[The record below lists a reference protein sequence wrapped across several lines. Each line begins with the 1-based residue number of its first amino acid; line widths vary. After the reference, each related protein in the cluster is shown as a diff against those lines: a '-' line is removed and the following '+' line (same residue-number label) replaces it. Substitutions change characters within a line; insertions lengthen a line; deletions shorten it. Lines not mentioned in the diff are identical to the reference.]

1 MKQERSASW
10 YLMVILRNRRFLIGA
25 LAAVMI
31 PTVIVS
37 FLLTKKYTVTT
48 VIMPPEE
55 QIDVGLSI
63 GGMGMSEF
71 AGYFGGGMGFSLPLM
86 TTMSDVYVEILRSRT
101 LIDEVILSTGYLDSA
116 DVRDKYEKDPNVG
129 MYWAR
134 REFNNNYTA
143 SVTPSGFI
151 EIKMTTDDPWYS
163 VRVSE
168 RVVEVLDSLNTSI
181 YLSRAQRARELLEL
195 KLEVADSMFAA
206 ASAALTAFETEHG
219 VISPD
224 EEMSHLISTLASL
237 KQQYLE
243 LRANASALSSGFS
256 SGGTM
261 AAIEMERQAAA
272 LLRVIDNLE
281 SGAGA
286 APDSL
291 FPSVSLEGYADIQF
305 EYARLKSDFETALVL
320 SSTLRASLQQ
330 TAVEERRQDRGV
342 RTLDP
347 PGHPGW
353 KSKPKR
359 IIIWLEVFGA
369 ALVLL
374 LTFVFIRERV
384 WQFRA
389 THPEDWA
396 EWSVLLGDLRK
407 DLAFPF
413 RRSQPRDTSSR
424 SDR

>member
-1 MKQERSASW
+1 MKPERSASW
-10 YLMVILRNRRFLIGA
+10 YLMVVLRNRRFLVGA

-55 QIDVGLSI
+55 QIDIGLSI
-63 GGMGMSEF
+63 GGMGLSEF

-134 REFNNNYTA
+134 REFNNNYSA

-181 YLSRAQRARELLEL
+181 YLSRAQRTRDLLEL
-195 KLEVADSMFAA
+195 KLEAADSMYAS
-206 ASAALTAFETEHG
+206 ASAALAAFEAEHG

-224 EEMSHLISTLASL
+224 EEMSHLISTLASM
-237 KQQYLE
+237 KKQYLE
-243 LRANASALSSGFS
+243 LRAGASALSSGFS
-256 SGGTM
+256 SGGTL

-272 LLRVIDNLE
+272 LLRVINDLE
-281 SGAGA
+281 RGAGS
-286 APDSL
+286 DSL

-305 EYARLKSDFETALVL
+305 EYARLRSDFETALVL

-353 KSKPKR
+353 KSRPKR

-374 LTFVFIRERV
+374 LTFVFVRERV

-389 THPEDWA
+389 TRPEEWK
-396 EWSVLLGDLRK
+396 EWSALLGDLKK

-424 SDR
+424 SDL